1 MTAAVLVGRVGALA
15 AALGAG
21 VVIGLSVAA
30 PASAEPT
37 DSQTGARSDAAESGV
52 RAGSGPRRGADT
64 AESDRGS
71 TRRTP
76 AAASVDVDV
85 VAPKA
90 TIAPTDRAART
101 TRRARIATD
110 KSARASAEP
119 IPAAATRTTRRARIA
134 TEEPGRASAE
144 PIPAAVAQESRLAA
158 TATATAPVA
167 VTPPAAMATASIPAS
182 SVPAPSVSAP
192 GIPAPRAA
200 APTAGSGAG
209 TPIANVLQTLFGRDP
224 RGRLITIYKGTH
236 FAIPNSFAYFTKK
249 VGGTGTFTAD
259 TVYDLKDEDQ
269 YDWNKFTGI
278 AFTPLEP
285 DRNSVMVGWRYNL
298 ASQEF
303 EIAPFYNVDKKR
315 ILPNEQTEVI
325 SVPAGETFDY
335 AVDYSGVRIS
345 YGGTTVYKPYPEGLK
360 PNVWTAARVSGWF
373 GGNEVAPRTISY
385 YLKFAR

>member
-1 MTAAVLVGRVGALA
+1 MTAAVLVGRVGGLA

-37 DSQTGARSDAAESGV
+37 DSRTGARSDAAESSV
-52 RAGSGPRRGADT
+52 RASSGPRRGAGT
-64 AESDRGS
+64 AETDRGS
-71 TRRTP
+71 TRP
-76 AAASVDVDV
+76 APSAASVDVDLEV
-85 VAPKA
+85 PKA
-90 TIAPTDRAART
+90 TLAPT
-101 TRRARIATD
+101 
-110 KSARASAEP
+110 ARATRGARLAVDEPAAPPAEP
-119 IPAAATRTTRRARIA
+119 LPAAA
-134 TEEPGRASAE
+134 
-144 PIPAAVAQESRLAA
+144 AQESRPAA
-158 TATATAPVA
+158 PAVAPVA
-167 VTPPAAMATASIPAS
+167 VTTSAAMPTA
-182 SVPAPSVSAP
+182 SVPAPGVSALSV
-192 GIPAPRAA
+192 PAPGVPPPGAA
-200 APTAGSGAG
+200 APTAGTA
-209 TPIANVLQTLFGRDP
+209 TPAVNVLQSLFGGDP

-236 FAIPNSFAYFTKK
+236 FAIPNSFGYFIKK

-269 YDWNKFTGI
+269 KDWNKFTGI

-298 ASQEF
+298 VSQEF

-335 AVDYSGVRIS
+335 FVDYSGVRLS
-345 YGGTTVYKPYPEGLK
+345 YGGKTVYKPYPEGLK

-373 GGNEVAPRTISY
+373 GGNEVAPRTVSY
-385 YLKFAR
+385 FLKFAR

>member
-1 MTAAVLVGRVGALA
+1 MTAAVLVGRVGGLA

-37 DSQTGARSDAAESGV
+37 DSRAGARSDAAESGV
-52 RAGSGPRRGADT
+52 RASSGPRRGAGT
-64 AESDRGS
+64 VESDRGS
-71 TRRTP
+71 TRP
-76 AAASVDVDV
+76 APPSAASVDVDLEV
-85 VAPKA
+85 PKA
-90 TIAPTDRAART
+90 TLAPTGRATRGARL
-101 TRRARIATD
+101 AADEPATP
-110 KSARASAEP
+110 SAEP
-119 IPAAATRTTRRARIA
+119 MPGAA
-134 TEEPGRASAE
+134 
-144 PIPAAVAQESRLAA
+144 AQESRPAVTAA
-158 TATATAPVA
+158 APVA
-167 VTPPAAMATASIPAS
+167 VTPSAAMPTASAPAP
-182 SVPAPSVSAP
+182 SVPAPSV
-192 GIPAPRAA
+192 PAPSAA
-200 APTAGSGAG
+200 APTTGTG
-209 TPIANVLQTLFGRDP
+209 TPAVNVLQSLFGCDP

-236 FAIPNSFAYFTKK
+236 FAIPNSFGYFIKK

-269 YDWNKFTGI
+269 KDWNKFTGI

-298 ASQEF
+298 VSQEF

-335 AVDYSGVRIS
+335 FVDYSGVRIS
-345 YGGTTVYKPYPEGLK
+345 YGGKTVYKPYPEGLK

-373 GGNEVAPRTISY
+373 GGNEVAPRTVSY
-385 YLKFAR
+385 FLKFAR

>member
-37 DSQTGARSDAAESGV
+37 DSRGGARSDAAESGV
-52 RAGSGPRRGADT
+52 RAGSGPRGGAGT

-71 TRRTP
+71 TRRAP
-76 AAASVDVDV
+76 AAASVEVNV
-85 VAPKA
+85 VVPKA
-90 TIAPTDRAART
+90 TIAPTARTART
-101 TRRARIATD
+101 TRGARIATD
-110 KSARASAEP
+110 EPAGISAEP
-119 IPAAATRTTRRARIA
+119 RPAAAA
-134 TEEPGRASAE
+134 P
-144 PIPAAVAQESRLAA
+144 ESRL
-158 TATATAPVA
+158 TATATAPAPVA
-167 VTPPAAMATASIPAS
+167 GTPPAAMATASIPAS
-182 SVPAPSVSAP
+182 SVPAPSVSAL

-209 TPIANVLQTLFGRDP
+209 TPIANVLQTLFGCDP

-298 ASQEF
+298 ISQEF